1 MIEPNDRVLLV
12 GQGREYWVRAG
23 TGTFSTDKG
32 QVDLAALV
40 GMNGGDI
47 VATHTGSEFM
57 IRIPRPTDFFTHG
70 KRSGAP
76 MLPKD
81 IGLVIAYTGMNHND
95 DVLDAGTG
103 SGIAAIYFGGVAKSV
118 QSYEIRPEFSV
129 LAMKNITESKLTNVE
144 AVAKDF
150 LDAEGSFDVV
160 HLDLQIQTEHV
171 THAFSLLRSG
181 GYLACYTPFLEQMAI
196 VVDAATPLFREV
208 HTHELI
214 EREMTR
220 SKRGTRPS
228 TSVSHSGYVT
238 IARK

>member
-1 MIEPNDRVLLV
+1 MIIQNDRVILF

-32 QVDLAALV
+32 QVDLAKLI
-40 GMNGGDI
+40 GMEPGDTI
-47 VATHTGSEFM
+47 TSHTGSSFV
-57 IRIPRPTDFFTHG
+57 IRNPRPTDFFAHA

-81 IGLVIAYTGMNHND
+81 IGLVIAYTGMNRSD
-95 DVLDAGTG
+95 TVLDAGTG
-103 SGIAAIYFGGVAKSV
+103 SGIAAIFFGGVAGTVK
-118 QSYEIRPEFSV
+118 SYEAREEFAA
-129 LAMKNITESKLTNVE
+129 LARKNIEEAKLTNVE
-144 AVAKDF
+144 VIAADVLTAT
-150 LDAEGSFDVV
+150 GTFDVV
-160 HLDLQIQTEHV
+160 HLDLQVQPEHIA
-171 THAFSLLRSG
+171 HAHMLLKPG

-196 VVDAATPLFREV
+196 VVDAASALFAEV
-208 HTHELI
+208 HSHELI

-228 TSVSHSGYVT
+228 TSVCHSGYVT

>member
-1 MIEPNDRVLLV
+1 MIESGDRVLLV
-12 GQGREYWVRAG
+12 GEGREFFTRAG
-23 TGTFSTDKG
+23 TGTLSTDKG
-32 QVDLAALV
+32 QIDLGSLV
-40 GMNGGDI
+40 GASAGDI
-47 VATHTGSEFM
+47 LATHNGSIFVV
-57 IRIPRPTDFFTHG
+57 RIPRPTDFFTHG

-103 SGIAAIYFGGVAKSV
+103 SGIAAIYFGGIAKTV
-118 QSYEIRPEFSV
+118 RTYEVRPEFSA
-129 LAMKNITESKLTNVE
+129 LALKNINEAKLRNVE
-144 AVAKDF
+144 TVAADF
-150 LDAEGSFDVV
+150 LSADGMFDVV
-160 HLDLQIQTEHV
+160 HLDMQIQPEHIV
-171 THAFSLLRSG
+171 HAQSLLKSG

-196 VVDAATPLFREV
+196 VVYSASELFSEV

-228 TSVSHSGYVT
+228 TSVCHSGYIT

>member
-1 MIEPNDRVLLV
+1 MIETGDRVLLS
-12 GQGREYWVRAG
+12 GAGREFFVKAG
-23 TGTFSTDKG
+23 PGTLGTDKG
-32 QVDLAALV
+32 QLDLAQIV
-40 GMNGGDI
+40 GKRAGDI
-47 VATHTGSEFM
+47 ITTHSGAEFT
-57 IRIPRPTDFFTHG
+57 IRIPRPTDFFTYG

-95 DVLDAGTG
+95 DVLDAETG

-118 QSYEIRPEFSV
+118 KTYEVRPEFSA
-129 LAMKNITESKLTNVE
+129 LALKNIKDAKLANVE
-144 AVAKDF
+144 AVAADF
-150 LDAEGSFDVV
+150 LESEGTFDVV
-160 HLDLQIQTEHV
+160 HLDLQIQPEHV
-171 THAFSLLRSG
+171 VHAYSLLRAG

-196 VVDAATPLFREV
+196 VIDAATDRFSEV

-228 TSVSHSGYVT
+228 TSVCHSGYVT

>member
-1 MIEPNDRVLLV
+1 MIETGDRILLS
-12 GQGREYWVRAG
+12 GAGREFFVKAAPG
-23 TGTFSTDKG
+23 TLGTDKG
-32 QVDLAALV
+32 QLDLGQIV
-40 GMNGGDI
+40 GKKAGDI
-47 VATHTGSEFM
+47 ITTHSGAEFT
-57 IRIPRPTDFFTHG
+57 IRIPRPTDFFTYG

-118 QSYEIRPEFSV
+118 KTYEVRPEFSK
-129 LAMKNITESKLTNVE
+129 LALKNITDAKLPNVE
-144 AVAKDF
+144 AIAADF
-150 LDAEGSFDVV
+150 LASEGTFDIV
-160 HLDLQIQTEHV
+160 HLDMQIQPEHV
-171 THAFSLLRSG
+171 AHAYSLLRPG

-196 VVDAATPLFREV
+196 VVDAASEKFAEV

-228 TSVSHSGYVT
+228 TSVCHSGYVT